1 MSQIN
6 LMIQPQDII
15 ALTTFDG
22 NIDIDNL
29 KPMIFIAQTTH
40 LKAFLGNKLYDKI
53 YTDYSADYVDGVFT
67 PNVLTGI
74 YLTLYNDYIKDFLS
88 YYTSSLFVDFGGYK
102 VSENGLHKVAG
113 ENMTSLDSSE
123 TEKLSLAYTKLV
135 SNVEANFK
143 EFVSDKNIPELS
155 GETIDIQTD
164 FPWF

>member
-1 MSQIN
+1 MSQVN
-6 LMIQPQDII
+6 LMIQPGDVI
-15 ALTTFDG
+15 ALTSFDG

-40 LKAFLGNKLYDKI
+40 LKGFLGTKLYDKI
-53 YTDYSADYVDGVFT
+53 YADYSADYVDGVFT

-74 YLTLYNDYIKDFLS
+74 YLTLYEDYIKDFLS

-102 VSENGLHKVAG
+102 VSENGLHKIAG
-113 ENMTSLDSSE
+113 EGMTSLDASE

-143 EFVSDKNIPELS
+143 EFVSDKDIPELQ
-155 GETIDIQTD
+155 GEIINIQTD
-164 FPWF
+164 FPWH

>member
-1 MSQIN
+1 MSQVN
-6 LMIQPQDII
+6 LMIQPQDVIS
-15 ALTTFDG
+15 LTPFDG

-40 LKAFLGNKLYDKI
+40 LKAFLGTKLYNKI

-67 PNVLTGI
+67 ANNLQGV
-74 YLTLYNDYIKDFLS
+74 YLTIYEDYIKDFLS
-88 YYTSSLFVDFGGYK
+88 YYTSSLFVDFGGVK

-135 SNVEANFK
+135 SNVESNFK
-143 EFVSDKNIPELS
+143 EFVSDKDIVELQ
-155 GETIDIQTD
+155 GEIINIQTD
-164 FPWF
+164 FPWH